1 MLLIQKIMKLERI
14 TLFVLMAFLATSL
27 SQDSWETYEDSEEYY
42 EYEEPIDMEIAKEY
56 FCSELKEKFKSCC
69 FVLYG
74 NRFDAFESCF
84 EKIGLNS
91 KNFYDAVDEA
101 CLPETPADVGQKFQD
116 CKNEIQEEMKARN
129 ELPER
134 NVIDLTNDTL
144 LYNEFVKNC
153 LPVHQT
159 LMDEGWLQYFMA

>member
-101 CLPETPADVGQKFQD
+101 CLPETPADVGQK
-116 CKNEIQEEMKARN
+116 
-129 ELPER
+129 
-134 NVIDLTNDTL
+134 DTL

-153 LPVHQT
+153 LPVHKSFT
-159 LMDEGWLQYFMA
+159 WT

>member
-1 MLLIQKIMKLERI
+1 MKLERI

-74 NRFDAFESCF
+74 
-84 EKIGLNS
+84 
-91 KNFYDAVDEA
+91 
-101 CLPETPADVGQKFQD
+101 
-116 CKNEIQEEMKARN
+116 
-129 ELPER
+129 
-134 NVIDLTNDTL
+134 DTL